1 MGSGVELTAIV
12 EILRRSNKKM
22 MEAALL
28 EALNSRGHSMSQNEL
43 RQALLI
49 LEARGLVRLHS
60 LDEEKK
66 LVMLFE

>member
-28 EALNSRGHSMSQNEL
+28 EALKSSRP
-43 RQALLI
+43 
-49 LEARGLVRLHS
+49 
-60 LDEEKK
+60 
-66 LVMLFE
+66 